1 MECVVVEDLY
11 THFGQVR
18 AVDGLSFT
26 VSQGEVFGMLGTNG
40 AG

>member
-11 THFGQVR
+11 KHYGQVR
-18 AVDGLSFT
+18 AVDGLRFS
-26 VSQGEVFGMLGTNG
+26 VSQSEVFGMLGTNG